1 MVPGILLPIPNN
13 LLLPFVNSDLNFA
26 YFPFSMSI
34 SKLTSDKVKERA
46 DIVDVVGDY
55 VQLKKKGQNMW
66 ACCPFHGEKS
76 PSFSVSP
83 AKQIY
88 KCFGCGKAG
97 DPIQF
102 VMDIEGIGFQEAI
115 RHLAGKY
122 GIEVEEES
130 ARTPEQN
137 LEQNERE
144 SLFIAMNFAK
154 DFFVKNLQTEEG
166 RSIGLSYF
174 KERGFTPQIIEK
186 FDLGYALEGWDHLL
200 KSAKAAGFQEDILLK
215 AGLILQ
221 KEGDASRVYDRFR
234 GRVTFTIHNNS
245 GKPIGFGARI
255 LTKDKTQ
262 PKYINSPETPIYH
275 KSDVLY
281 GIFQAKKAIRDLDN
295 CFLVEGYTDVISMH
309 LSGIENV
316 VASSGTSLT
325 EGQIKLI
332 KRFTN
337 QVTVLYD
344 GDAAGIKAS
353 LRGID
358 LLLEGGLNVK
368 AVVFPDGDDPDSYSR
383 KVGSQAFQ
391 DYLKANS
398 RDFIGF
404 KIGLYQDEF
413 ARDPIRKAEVIRE
426 VVQSIGKIPD
436 PIVRSVYAK
445 EASGLLQ
452 IEEEIIHAELNKTLI
467 KSQKDQFQKAKEEA
481 EAEEKLEE
489 LIPSK
494 TQISVEDSLR
504 IQERETIRLL
514 LNYGF
519 QKLDEENLH
528 LCHYL
533 LSETQEIEF
542 HTPIYQRILKMYRDC
557 LSKGEIPDTD
567 FFVAQRDAEVRQE
580 VIDLISPRHEVS
592 SHWHERHQI
601 FITTES
607 DDLASTAFKS
617 ILRLKRRLV
626 YKMMDEAKQKI
637 KSAESEGLSA
647 EKVFE
652 LQQVYFELKKV
663 QLQIDK
669 ELGIVIG

>member
-1 MVPGILLPIPNN
+1 
-13 LLLPFVNSDLNFA
+13 
-26 YFPFSMSI
+26 
-34 SKLTSDKVKERA
+34 
-46 DIVDVVGDY
+46 
-55 VQLKKKGQNMW
+55 
-66 ACCPFHGEKS
+66 
-76 PSFSVSP
+76 
-83 AKQIY
+83 
-88 KCFGCGKAG
+88 
-97 DPIQF
+97 
-102 VMDIEGIGFQEAI
+102 
-115 RHLAGKY
+115 
-122 GIEVEEES
+122 
-130 ARTPEQN
+130 

-144 SLFIAMNFAK
+144 SLFIALNFAK

-186 FDLGYALEGWDHLL
+186 FDLGYALDGWDQLL
-200 KSAKAAGFQEDILLK
+200 KAAKAAGFQEEILLK

-221 KEGDASRVYDRFR
+221 KEGDATRVYDRFR
-234 GRVTFTIHNNS
+234 GRVTFTIHNVS

-281 GIFQAKKAIRDLDN
+281 GMFQAKKAIRDMDN
-295 CFLVEGYTDVISMH
+295 CFLVEGYTDVVSMH

-325 EGQIKLI
+325 DGQIKLI

-391 DYLKANS
+391 DYLREYS

-404 KIGLYQDEF
+404 KIGLYQEEF
-413 ARDPIRKAEVIRE
+413 AKDPIRKAEVIRE
-426 VVQSIGKIPD
+426 IVQSIGKIPD
-436 PIVRSVYAK
+436 PILRSVYAK

-452 IEEEIIHAELNKTLI
+452 IEEEILHAELNKSLI
-467 KSQKDQFQKAKEEA
+467 KSQKDNFQKVKEEA
-481 EAEEKLEE
+481 AAEERLEE
-489 LIPSK
+489 LFPVP
-494 TQISVEDSLR
+494 TQLSSQDTLK

-514 LNYGF
+514 LNYGL
-519 QKLDEENLH
+519 QKIDEDDLKLSN
-528 LCHYL
+528 YL

-542 HTPIYQRILKMYRDC
+542 ITPVYQKILGMYRDC
-557 LSKGEIPDTD
+557 LAKGVVPNTD
-567 FFVAQRDAEVRQE
+567 FFIAQRDDEVRQE
-580 VIDLISPRHEVS
+580 VIDLITLRHEIS

-607 DDLASTAFKS
+607 DDLAGTAFKS

-626 YKMMDEAKQKI
+626 QKMMEEAKQKI
-637 KSAESEGLSA
+637 KSGESEGLA
-647 EKVFE
+647 PDLIFE
-652 LQQVYFELKKV
+652 LQQLYFELKKV

>member
-1 MVPGILLPIPNN
+1 
-13 LLLPFVNSDLNFA
+13 
-26 YFPFSMSI
+26 MSI

-46 DIVDVVGDY
+46 DIVEVVGDY
-55 VQLKKKGQNMW
+55 VPLKKKGQNMW

-102 VMDIEGIGFQEAI
+102 VMDIEGVGFQEAI

-122 GIEVEEES
+122 GIEVEEDE

-144 SLFIAMNFAK
+144 SLYIALNFAK
-154 DFFVKNLQTEEG
+154 DFFVKNLQSEEG

-174 KERGFTPQIIEK
+174 KERGFNPQIIEK
-186 FDLGYALEGWDHLL
+186 FDLGYALDGWEYFL
-200 KSAKAAGFQEDILLK
+200 KAAKAAGFEDEILLK

-221 KEGDASRVYDRFR
+221 KEGDAGRLYDRFR
-234 GRVTFTIHNNS
+234 GRVTFAIHNIS

-255 LTKDKTQ
+255 LTKDKNQ

-275 KSDVLY
+275 KGDVLY
-281 GIFQAKKAIRDLDN
+281 GMFQAKKAIRDLDN

-316 VASSGTSLT
+316 VSSSGTSLT

-353 LRGID
+353 IRGID

-383 KVGSQAFQ
+383 KVGSVAFQ
-391 DYLKANS
+391 DYLKENS

-404 KIGLYQDEF
+404 KIGLYQEEF
-413 ARDPIRKAEVIRE
+413 AKDPIRKAEVIRE
-426 VVQSIGKIPD
+426 IVQSIGKIPD
-436 PIVRSVYAK
+436 PIIRSVYAK
-445 EASGLLQ
+445 EASRLLQ
-452 IEEEIIHAELNKTLI
+452 IDEEIIHSELNKSLI
-467 KSQKDQFQKAKEEA
+467 KNQKDHFQKVKEEA

-489 LIPSK
+489 LIPTQ
-494 TQISVEDSLR
+494 TQISIADTLR
-504 IQERETIRLL
+504 IQEKETIRLL
-514 LNYGF
+514 LNYGWH
-519 QKLDEENLH
+519 KLENEDLH

-533 LSETQEIEF
+533 MSETTGIEF
-542 HTPIYQRILKMYRDC
+542 QTPIYQKILKIYRDS
-557 LSKGEIPDTD
+557 LTKGNIPTTE
-567 FFVAQRDAEVRQE
+567 FFVSHTDTAVKQE

-592 SHWHERHQI
+592 AYWHDRHQI

-607 DDLASTAFKS
+607 DDLAGTAFKS

-626 YKMMDEAKQKI
+626 HKMMEEAKQKI
-637 KSAESEGLSA
+637 KSAEFEHMDA
-647 EKVFE
+647 DKVLE

>member
-1 MVPGILLPIPNN
+1 M
-13 LLLPFVNSDLNFA
+13 
-26 YFPFSMSI
+26 I

-46 DIVDVVGDY
+46 DIVEVVGDY
-55 VQLKKKGQNMW
+55 VPLKKKGQNMW

-102 VMDIEGIGFQEAI
+102 VMDIEGVGFQEAI

-122 GIEVEEES
+122 GIEVEEDES
-130 ARTPEQN
+130 RTPEQN

-144 SLFIAMNFAK
+144 SLFIALNFAK

-166 RSIGLSYF
+166 KSIGLSYF
-174 KERGFTPQIIEK
+174 KERGFSPQIIEK
-186 FDLGYALEGWDHLL
+186 FDLGFALDGWEYFL
-200 KSAKAAGFQEDILLK
+200 KAAKAAGFEEDILLK

-221 KEGDASRVYDRFR
+221 KEGDPTRLYDRFR
-234 GRVTFTIHNNS
+234 GRVTFAIHNIS

-255 LTKDKTQ
+255 LTKDKNQ

-281 GIFQAKKAIRDLDN
+281 GMFQAKKAIRDLDN

-316 VASSGTSLT
+316 VSSSGTSLT
-325 EGQIKLI
+325 DGQIKLI

-353 LRGID
+353 IRGID

-391 DYLKANS
+391 DYLKENS

-404 KIGLYQDEF
+404 KIGLYQEEF
-413 ARDPIRKAEVIRE
+413 AKDPIRKAEVIRE
-426 VVQSIGKIPD
+426 IVQSIGKIPD
-436 PIVRSVYAK
+436 PIIRSVYAK
-445 EASGLLQ
+445 EASGLLE
-452 IEEEIIHAELNKTLI
+452 IDEEIIHAELNKSLI
-467 KSQKDQFQKAKEEA
+467 KSQKDHFQKVKEEA

-489 LIPSK
+489 LIPTK
-494 TQISVEDSLR
+494 TLISIEDTLR
-504 IQERETIRLL
+504 IQEKETIRLL
-514 LNYGF
+514 LNYGWK
-519 QKLDEENLH
+519 KLDDEELH
-528 LCHYL
+528 LCQYL
-533 LSETQEIEF
+533 MSETAEIVF
-542 HTPIYQRILKMYRDC
+542 VTPIYQKILKIYRGS
-557 LSKGEIPDTD
+557 LTKGEIPTTD
-567 FFVAQRDAEVRQE
+567 FFVSNPDAEVKQE

-592 SHWHERHQI
+592 VHWHDRYQI

-607 DDLASTAFKS
+607 DDLAGTAFKS
-617 ILRLKRRLV
+617 MLRLKRRLV
-626 YKMMDEAKQKI
+626 HKMMEEAKQKI
-637 KSAESEGLSA
+637 KSAEQEHVDA
-647 EKVFE
+647 DQVFE

>member
-1 MVPGILLPIPNN
+1 
-13 LLLPFVNSDLNFA
+13 
-26 YFPFSMSI
+26 MSI
-34 SKLTSDKVKERA
+34 SKFTSDKVKERA
-46 DIVDVVGDY
+46 DIVEVVGDY
-55 VQLKKKGQNMW
+55 VQLKKKGQNLW

-102 VMDIEGIGFQEAI
+102 VMDIEGVGFQEAI
-115 RHLAGKY
+115 RQLAGKY
-122 GIEVEEES
+122 GIEVEEDET
-130 ARTPEQN
+130 RTPEQN

-144 SLFIAMNFAK
+144 SLFIALNFAK

-174 KERGFTPQIIEK
+174 KERGFSPLIIEK
-186 FDLGYALEGWDHLL
+186 FDLGYALDGWDHLL
-200 KSAKAAGFQEDILLK
+200 KAAKAAGFQEEILLK

-221 KEGDASRVYDRFR
+221 KEGDATRVYDRFR
-234 GRVTFTIHNNS
+234 GRVTFAIHNIA
-245 GKPIGFGARI
+245 GKAIGFGARI

-281 GIFQAKKAIRDLDN
+281 GMFQAKKAIRDLDN
-295 CFLVEGYTDVISMH
+295 CYLVEGYTDVISMH

-337 QVTVLYD
+337 QATVLYD

-368 AVVFPDGDDPDSYSR
+368 AVVFPDGEDPDSYSR

-391 DYLKANS
+391 DYLKENS

-404 KIGLYQDEF
+404 KIGLYQAEF
-413 ARDPIRKAEVIRE
+413 AKDPIRKAEVIRE

-436 PIVRSVYAK
+436 PIIRSVYAK
-445 EASGLLQ
+445 EASTLLQ
-452 IEEEIIHAELNKTLI
+452 IEEEILHAELNKSLI
-467 KSQKDQFQKAKEEA
+467 KSQKDHFQKVKEEA
-481 EAEEKLEE
+481 EANEKLDE
-489 LIPSK
+489 LVPVNAGI
-494 TQISVEDSLR
+494 TVGETLE
-504 IQERETIRLL
+504 IQERETIRIL
-514 LNYGF
+514 LNYGL
-519 QKLDEENLH
+519 QKLGQDEMH
-528 LCHYL
+528 LCQYL

-542 HTPIYQRILKMYRDC
+542 FSPVYQKILSMYRES
-557 LSKGEIPDTD
+557 LAKGVLPTTD
-567 FFVAQRDAEVRQE
+567 FFIAQRDTEVRNT
-580 VIDLISPRHEVS
+580 VIDLVTPRHEVS
-592 SHWHERHQI
+592 AHWHDRHQI
-601 FITTES
+601 FITSET
-607 DDLASTAFKS
+607 DDLAATAFKS
-617 ILRLKRRLV
+617 VLRLKRRLV
-626 YKMMDEAKQKI
+626 LKMMDEAKQKI
-637 KSAESEGLSA
+637 KAAESEGLEIA
-647 EKVFE
+647 RVFE
-652 LQQVYFELKKV
+652 LQQLYVELKKV
-663 QLQIDK
+663 QLEIDK
-669 ELGIVIG
+669 ELGIVVG

>member
-1 MVPGILLPIPNN
+1 
-13 LLLPFVNSDLNFA
+13 
-26 YFPFSMSI
+26 MSI

-46 DIVDVVGDY
+46 DIVEVVGDY
-55 VQLKKKGQNMW
+55 LPLKKKGQNMW

-83 AKQIY
+83 NKQIY

-102 VMDIEGIGFQEAI
+102 VMDIEGVGFQEAI

-122 GIEVEEES
+122 GIEVEEDET
-130 ARTPEQN
+130 RTPEQN

-144 SLFIAMNFAK
+144 SLFIALNFAK
-154 DFFVKNLQTEEG
+154 EFFVKNLQTDEG

-174 KERGFTPQIIEK
+174 KERGFNPQIIEK
-186 FDLGYALEGWDHLL
+186 FDLGYALDGWDYFL
-200 KSAKAAGFQEDILLK
+200 KAAKTAGFEEDILLK

-221 KEGDASRVYDRFR
+221 KEGDPSRLYDRFR
-234 GRVTFTIHNNS
+234 GRVTFAIHNIS

-255 LTKDKTQ
+255 LTKDKNQ

-281 GIFQAKKAIRDLDN
+281 GMFQAKKAIRDLDN

-316 VASSGTSLT
+316 VSSSGTSLT
-325 EGQIKLI
+325 DGQIKLI

-353 LRGID
+353 IRGID

-383 KVGSQAFQ
+383 KVGTQAFQ
-391 DYLKANS
+391 EYLKENS

-426 VVQSIGKIPD
+426 IVQSIGKIPD
-436 PIVRSVYAK
+436 PIIRAVYAK

-452 IEEEIIHAELNKTLI
+452 IEEEIIHAELNKSLI
-467 KSQKDQFQKAKEEA
+467 KSQKDHFQKVKEDT

-489 LIPSK
+489 LIP
-494 TQISVEDSLR
+494 TQTQTSVEDTLR
-504 IQERETIRLL
+504 IQEKETIRLL
-514 LNYGF
+514 LNYGW
-519 QKLDEENLH
+519 QKIDDEELH
-528 LCHYL
+528 LCQYL
-533 LSETQEIEF
+533 MTETVDIVFQ
-542 HTPIYQRILKMYRDC
+542 TPVYQKLLDLYRNK
-557 LSKGEIPDTD
+557 LAEGEIPKTD
-567 FFVAQRDAEVRQE
+567 FFISSSDAEVRQE
-580 VIDLISPRHEVS
+580 VIDLISPRHEISV
-592 SHWHERHQI
+592 HWHERHQI

-607 DDLASTAFKS
+607 DDLAGTAFKS
-617 ILRLKRRLV
+617 MLRLKRRLV
-626 YKMMDEAKQKI
+626 HKMMDEAKQKI
-637 KSAESEGLSA
+637 KSAELEHMNA
-647 EKVFE
+647 DKVFE

>member
-1 MVPGILLPIPNN
+1 
-13 LLLPFVNSDLNFA
+13 
-26 YFPFSMSI
+26 MSI

-46 DIVDVVGDY
+46 DIVEVVGDY
-55 VQLKKKGQNMW
+55 LPLKKKGQNMW

-83 AKQIY
+83 NKQIY

-102 VMDIEGIGFQEAI
+102 VMDIEGVGFQEAI

-122 GIEVEEES
+122 GIEVEEDET
-130 ARTPEQN
+130 RTPEQN

-144 SLFIAMNFAK
+144 SLFIALNFAK
-154 DFFVKNLQTEEG
+154 DFFVKNLQTDEG

-174 KERGFTPQIIEK
+174 KERGFNPQIIEK
-186 FDLGYALEGWDHLL
+186 FDLGYAQDGWDYFL
-200 KSAKAAGFQEDILLK
+200 KAAKTAGFEEDILLK

-221 KEGDASRVYDRFR
+221 KEGDPSRLYDRFR
-234 GRVTFTIHNNS
+234 GRVTFAIHNIS

-255 LTKDKTQ
+255 LTKDKNQ

-281 GIFQAKKAIRDLDN
+281 GMFQAKKAIRDLDN

-316 VASSGTSLT
+316 VSSSGTSLT
-325 EGQIKLI
+325 DGQIKLI

-353 LRGID
+353 IRGID

-383 KVGSQAFQ
+383 KVGTQAFQ
-391 DYLKANS
+391 EYLKENS

-426 VVQSIGKIPD
+426 IVQSIGKIPD
-436 PIVRSVYAK
+436 PIIRSVYAK

-452 IEEEIIHAELNKTLI
+452 IEEEIIHAELNKSLI
-467 KSQKDQFQKAKEEA
+467 KSQKDHFQKVKEDT

-489 LIPSK
+489 LIP
-494 TQISVEDSLR
+494 TQTQTSVEDTLR
-504 IQERETIRLL
+504 IQEKETIRLL
-514 LNYGF
+514 LNYGW
-519 QKLDEENLH
+519 QKIDDEELH
-528 LCHYL
+528 LCQYL
-533 LSETQEIEF
+533 MTETVDIVFQ
-542 HTPIYQRILKMYRDC
+542 TPVYQKLLDLYRNK
-557 LSKGEIPDTD
+557 LAEGEIPKTD
-567 FFVAQRDAEVRQE
+567 FFISSSDAEVRQE
-580 VIDLISPRHEVS
+580 VIDLISPRHEISV
-592 SHWHERHQI
+592 HWHERHQI

-607 DDLASTAFKS
+607 DDLAGTAFKS
-617 ILRLKRRLV
+617 MLRLKRRLV
-626 YKMMDEAKQKI
+626 HKMMDEAKQKI
-637 KSAESEGLSA
+637 KSAELEHMNA
-647 EKVFE
+647 DKVFE

>member
-1 MVPGILLPIPNN
+1 
-13 LLLPFVNSDLNFA
+13 
-26 YFPFSMSI
+26 MSI

-46 DIVDVVGDY
+46 DIVEVVGDY
-55 VQLKKKGQNMW
+55 VPLKKKGQNMW

-102 VMDIEGIGFQEAI
+102 IMDIEGIGFQEAI

-122 GIEVEEES
+122 GIEVEEDET
-130 ARTPEQN
+130 RTPEQN

-144 SLFIAMNFAK
+144 SLFIVTNFAK
-154 DFFVKNLQTEEG
+154 DFFVKNLQTDEG

-174 KERGFTPQIIEK
+174 KERGFSQQIIEK
-186 FDLGYALEGWDHLL
+186 FDLGYALNGWDHFMKAAKTAGFQDELLL
-200 KSAKAAGFQEDILLK
+200 KS
-215 AGLILQ
+215 GLVLQ
-221 KEGDASRVYDRFR
+221 REGDPGRMYDRFR
-234 GRVTFTIHNNS
+234 GRVTFAIHNVS
-245 GKPIGFGARI
+245 GKAIGFGARI
-255 LTKDKTQ
+255 LTKDKNQ

-295 CFLVEGYTDVISMH
+295 CYLVEGYTDVVSMH

-344 GDAAGIKAS
+344 GDSAGIKAS
-353 LRGID
+353 IRGID

-368 AVVFPDGDDPDSYSR
+368 AVVFPDGEDPDSFSR

-391 DYLKANS
+391 DYLNS
-398 RDFIGF
+398 NSKDFIGF

-413 ARDPIRKAEVIRE
+413 AKDPIRKAEVIRE
-426 VVQSIGKIPD
+426 IVVSIGKIPD

-467 KSQKDQFQKAKEEA
+467 KGVKDRFQQSKEEA
-481 EAEEKLEE
+481 EAERKVEE
-489 LIPSK
+489 LIPTTEIDFLEKLSIHEREILRLMALYASENLDDEGNTVLVYLLNETFDTKFQTHNYEKLYGIFKNLKEKGGTLDLKNLLANFPHESK
-494 TQISVEDSLR
+494 TEL
-504 IQERETIRLL
+504 
-514 LNYGF
+514 
-519 QKLDEENLH
+519 
-528 LCHYL
+528 
-533 LSETQEIEF
+533 
-542 HTPIYQRILKMYRDC
+542 
-557 LSKGEIPDTD
+557 
-567 FFVAQRDAEVRQE
+567 
-580 VIDLISPRHEVS
+580 IDLVHQSWEVS
-592 SHWHERHQI
+592 PHWTGRHQI
-601 FITTES
+601 LIPTEK
-607 DDLASTAFKS
+607 DELAANSYKASLRFKKRYVEKLMNEASQDIRTAVSNEEDFEK
-617 ILRLKRRLV
+617 ILTL
-626 YKMMDEAKQKI
+626 Q
-637 KSAESEGLSA
+637 S
-647 EKVFE
+647 VF
-652 LQQVYFELKKV
+652 LELKKV
-663 QLQIDK
+663 QVLLSK

>member
-1 MVPGILLPIPNN
+1 
-13 LLLPFVNSDLNFA
+13 
-26 YFPFSMSI
+26 MSI

-46 DIVDVVGDY
+46 DIVEVVGDY
-55 VQLKKKGQNMW
+55 VPLKKKGQNMW

-102 VMDIEGIGFQEAI
+102 VMDIEGVGFQEAI

-122 GIEVEEES
+122 GIEVEEDE

-144 SLFIAMNFAK
+144 SLFIALNFAK

-174 KERGFTPQIIEK
+174 KERGFNPQIIEK
-186 FDLGYALEGWDHLL
+186 FDLGYALDGWDHFL
-200 KSAKAAGFQEDILLK
+200 KAANAAGFEEEILLK

-221 KEGDASRVYDRFR
+221 KEGDPNRLYDRFR
-234 GRVTFTIHNNS
+234 GRVTFAIHNIS

-255 LTKDKTQ
+255 LTKEKNQ

-281 GIFQAKKAIRDLDN
+281 GMFQAKKAIRDLDN

-316 VASSGTSLT
+316 VSSSGTSLT

-353 LRGID
+353 IRGID

-391 DYLKANS
+391 DYLKENS

-404 KIGLYQDEF
+404 KIGLYQEEF

-426 VVQSIGKIPD
+426 IVQSIGKIPD
-436 PIVRSVYAK
+436 PIIRSVYVK

-452 IEEEIIHAELNKTLI
+452 IEEEIIHSELNKSLI
-467 KSQKDQFQKAKEEA
+467 KSQKDHFQKAKEEA

-489 LIPSK
+489 LVPSHVQVSFLEK
-494 TQISVEDSLR
+494 LSIH
-504 IQERETIRLL
+504 EREILRLMSL
-514 LNYGF
+514 YF
-519 QKLDEENLH
+519 SESLDDEGKTVLE
-528 LCHYL
+528 YL
-533 LSETQEIEF
+533 LSETLETKFQTANYERLYTLFKEM
-542 HTPIYQRILKMYRDC
+542 TSKSLVSDLKSL
-557 LSKGEIPDTD
+557 LSKFPNEKKSEI
-567 FFVAQRDAEVRQE
+567 
-580 VIDLISPRHEVS
+580 IDLIQQKWEISPHWTGRHGILVPTEKDNLVTS
-592 SHWHERHQI
+592 SYRAIIWYKKRYVEKLMS
-601 FITTES
+601 E
-607 DDLASTAFKS
+607 AS
-617 ILRLKRRLV
+617 LN
-626 YKMMDEAKQKI
+626 I
-637 KSAESEGLSA
+637 KSAEMNKEDFDRVLI
-647 EKVFE
+647 
-652 LQQVYFELKKV
+652 LQSIYLEVKKV
-663 QLQIDK
+663 QMLLSK
-669 ELGIVIG
+669 ELSIVYG

>member
-1 MVPGILLPIPNN
+1 M
-13 LLLPFVNSDLNFA
+13 
-26 YFPFSMSI
+26 I
-34 SKLTSDKVKERA
+34 SKLTSEKVKERA
-46 DIVDVVGDY
+46 DIVEVVGDY
-55 VQLKKKGQNMW
+55 VPLKKKGQNMW

-102 VMDIEGIGFQEAI
+102 VMDIEGVGFQEAI

-122 GIEVEEES
+122 GIEVEEDETRS
-130 ARTPEQN
+130 PEQN

-144 SLFIAMNFAK
+144 SLFIALNFAK
-154 DFFVKNLQTEEG
+154 EFFVKNLQTDEG

-174 KERGFTPQIIEK
+174 KERGFNPQIIEK
-186 FDLGYALEGWDHLL
+186 FDLGYALDGWDYFLKAA
-200 KSAKAAGFQEDILLK
+200 KSAGFEEDILLK

-221 KEGDASRVYDRFR
+221 KEGDPSRLYDRFR
-234 GRVTFTIHNNS
+234 GRVTFTIHNIS

-255 LTKDKTQ
+255 LTKDKNQ

-281 GIFQAKKAIRDLDN
+281 GMFQAKKAIRDLDN

-316 VASSGTSLT
+316 VSSSGTSLT
-325 EGQIKLI
+325 DGQIKLI

-353 LRGID
+353 IRGID

-391 DYLKANS
+391 NYLKENS

-404 KIGLYQDEF
+404 KIGLYQEEYE
-413 ARDPIRKAEVIRE
+413 RDPIRKAEVIRE
-426 VVQSIGKIPD
+426 IVQSIGKIPD
-436 PIVRSVYAK
+436 PIIRSVYAK
-445 EASGLLQ
+445 EASGLLE
-452 IEEEIIHAELNKTLI
+452 IEEDIIHSELNKSLI
-467 KSQKDQFQKAKEEA
+467 KSQKDHFQKVKEEA
-481 EAEEKLEE
+481 EAEEKIEE
-489 LIPSK
+489 LISSNS
-494 TQISVEDSLR
+494 QITFIEKLS
-504 IQERETIRLL
+504 IHEREILRLMSL
-514 LNYGF
+514 YSSES
-519 QKLDEENLH
+519 LDEEGKTVLE
-528 LCHYL
+528 YL
-533 LSETQEIEF
+533 LSETLETKFQTANYERIYNLFRGLISKDKHLDLKSLLDKFPGDSKNEI
-542 HTPIYQRILKMYRDC
+542 
-557 LSKGEIPDTD
+557 
-567 FFVAQRDAEVRQE
+567 
-580 VIDLISPRHEVS
+580 IDLVQQRWEISAHWTGRHGILVP
-592 SHWHERHQI
+592 
-601 FITTES
+601 TEK
-607 DDLASTAFKS
+607 DDLAISSYKALLWYK
-617 ILRLKRRLV
+617 KRYVEKL
-626 YKMMDEAKQKI
+626 MAEASMNI
-637 KSAESEGLSA
+637 KSSEGNKEDF
-647 EKVFE
+647 EKVLL
-652 LQQVYFELKKV
+652 LQSIYLEVKKV
-663 QLQIDK
+663 QVLLSK